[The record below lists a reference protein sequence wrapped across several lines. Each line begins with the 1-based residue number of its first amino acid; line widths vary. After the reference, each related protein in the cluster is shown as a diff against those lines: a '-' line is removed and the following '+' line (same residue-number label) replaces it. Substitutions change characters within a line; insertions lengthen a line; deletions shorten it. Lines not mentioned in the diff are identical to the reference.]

1 MSNNKLN
8 QHKLTVHIRYESTE
22 YVKLAR
28 IVFETKVSLTRQ
40 GRGPSAEST
49 FFGSAKY
56 SIFGTNATR
65 HKMIIYPIF
74 GAPEKGLV

>member
-22 YVKLAR
+22 YVKFAR

-40 GRGPSAEST
+40 GRGPSADTRDPNQLFSGRPNFVT
-49 FFGSAKY
+49 NLILG
-56 SIFGTNATR
+56 IFYLT
-65 HKMIIYPIF
+65 
-74 GAPEKGLV
+74 